1 MIKHYLYLAFGL
13 FAIGGAAA
21 AEWRGVGPSGVSEVK
36 DVPRTVRDN
45 PGSYRPHYTY
55 IGSGVRRGK

>member
-1 MIKHYLYLAFGL
+1 MGRHRIYLLVGFLIISG
-13 FAIGGAAA
+13 IGA
-21 AEWRGVGPSGVSEVK
+21 AEWRGWSPSGVSEVK

>member
-1 MIKHYLYLAFGL
+1 MTRHLFYLTFGAL
-13 FAIGGAAA
+13 LIGGAAA
-21 AEWRGVGPSGVSEVK
+21 AEWRGWGPSPVSEVK

-45 PGSYRPHYTY
+45 PGSYRPHYVY